1 MITPF
6 STTYLEFSLTIG
18 YSPMMNG
25 LLWTQTYGTPET
37 VAQPANGA
45 RSPTKAAVD
54 VTSEGQIEFQN
65 QEVDTSTLSESRK
78 WLLLLILVLS
88 AAQVSK
94 YI

>member
-1 MITPF
+1 
-6 STTYLEFSLTIG
+6 
-18 YSPMMNG
+18 MMNG
-25 LLWTQTYGTPET
+25 LPRTQTYGTPET

-45 RSPTKAAVD
+45 RSPTKTAVD

-88 AAQVSK
+88 AAQYLDAASFSA
-94 YI
+94 IIIFTD